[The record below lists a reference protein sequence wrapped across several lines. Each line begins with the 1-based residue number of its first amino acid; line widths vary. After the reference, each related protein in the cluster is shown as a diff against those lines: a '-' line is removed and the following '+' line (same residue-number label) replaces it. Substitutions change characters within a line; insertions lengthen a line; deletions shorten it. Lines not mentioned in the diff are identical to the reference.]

1 MYIMGPL
8 TGGALA
14 GLAHRGHLLVHT
26 RMNID
31 DTYRSGSQQLLA
43 EEQVVF
49 DNPLVDSDLS
59 TRVSPQVGVNK
70 TVSSLSDARLSK
82 LSEQEKML
90 LSSPLI
96 DDE

>member
-43 EEQVVF
+43 EEQVEF
-49 DNPLVDSDLS
+49 DNPLFDSNLS
-59 TRVSPQVGVNK
+59 NGPRVGVNK
-70 TVSSLSDARLSK
+70 TVSSVSDARLSK